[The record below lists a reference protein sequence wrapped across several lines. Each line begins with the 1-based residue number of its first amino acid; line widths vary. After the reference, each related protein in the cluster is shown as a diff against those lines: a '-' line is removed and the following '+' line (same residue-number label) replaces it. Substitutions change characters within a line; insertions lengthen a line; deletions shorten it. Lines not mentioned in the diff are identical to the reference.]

1 MEVEPLTPDQVKFR
15 VKRLDWL
22 HWLMLLVIAVLAFFL
37 WVSPYRYE
45 KMGQRIVRIKRFSGE
60 AEILRVDGW
69 KTMKPRVPEGFREL
83 GQDEKILP
91 LEPPAPGGTVD
102 R

>member
-1 MEVEPLTPDQVKFR
+1 V
-15 VKRLDWL
+15 
-22 HWLMLLVIAVLAFFL
+22 LLNLGRQNAETDRPSSMKPTTVRT
-37 WVSPYRYE
+37 YRYE

-69 KTMKPRVPEGFREL
+69 KPMKPRVPEGFREL
-83 GQDEKILP
+83 GPDEKILP